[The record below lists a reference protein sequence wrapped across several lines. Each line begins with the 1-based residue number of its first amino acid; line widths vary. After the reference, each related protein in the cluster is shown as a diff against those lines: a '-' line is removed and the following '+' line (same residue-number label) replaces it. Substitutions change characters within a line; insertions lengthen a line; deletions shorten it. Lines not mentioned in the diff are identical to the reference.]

1 MIRINLLPIKQDRRR
16 EAGRNQI
23 IIGLAFIAVEI
34 VVFVFLNMNLES
46 KLEEQ
51 RNKNGIVKASVDRI
65 IKQVR
70 DHQAI
75 INEIKEF
82 EKRQAAIEG
91 LQTAR
96 TGPVFIMLELSN
108 LISKGG
114 RPHIDNDRYQE
125 MIQLDPS
132 SGYDENWDFRRL
144 WITDFTENNRKLH
157 LKGQA
162 LTHEDVAEFLRR
174 VNLSDYFVS
183 STLVSTRVGPPQVDR
198 SKIPRD
204 ATLEPVVHFSL
215 DGEVKYR

>member
-23 IIGLAFIAVEI
+23 IIGLVVVAIEI
-34 VVFVFLNMNLES
+34 VVFVFINMNLES

-65 IKQVR
+65 IKQVK
-70 DHQAI
+70 DHQSI

-96 TGPVFIMLELSN
+96 TGPVFVMLELSN

-144 WITDFTENNRKLH
+144 WITGFTEQDKKIKLD
-157 LKGQA
+157 GQA

-174 VNLSDYFVS
+174 VNLSEYFVS
-183 STLVSTRVGPPQVDR
+183 NRLVSTRVSNPSIDR
-198 SKIPRD
+198 SKLPKD
-204 ATLEPVVHFSL
+204 ATVEPVVHFSL
-215 DGEVKYR
+215 TGEVKYR